1 MFLLPI
7 KKYWLPEIPL
17 FFQKLKYL
25 DPSSKSIME
34 FIINILILIALVAI
48 LITLRD
54 ILYYSRLTVFKL
66 TRLEPIPSTPE
77 APKAKGTLRF

>member
-1 MFLLPI
+1 
-7 KKYWLPEIPL
+7 
-17 FFQKLKYL
+17 
-25 DPSSKSIME
+25 ME